1 MKKFWLCLGI
11 ALILACW
18 SGKGYYGFGTCPAFG
33 QPYYD
38 GNLTCDPSDPNC
50 YNDYYAAPT
59 ANPLSQLLYYVAP
72 PVVEVQPGYGPAM
85 GRAQATSAKS
95 PAEGTKAGV
104 GEAMVR
110 AKKASIGNN
119 KE

>member
-38 GNLTCDPSDPNC
+38 GNLSCDPSDPNC
-50 YNDYYAAPT
+50 YNEYYAAPA
-59 ANPLSQLLYYVAP
+59 ANPLAQLLYYVAP
-72 PVVEVQPGYGPAM
+72 PVVVVQPGYGR
-85 GRAQATSAKS
+85 GRGYEGHEGGHGGEGRGGGKAQ
-95 PAEGTKAGV
+95 E
-104 GEAMVR
+104 EHR
-110 AKKASIGNN
+110 R
-119 KE
+119 

>member
-33 QPYYD
+33 QPYND

-50 YNDYYAAPT
+50 YNEYYAAPT
-59 ANPLSQLLYYVAP
+59 ADPLSQLLYYVAP
-72 PVVEVQPGYGPAM
+72 PVVVVEPAYGA
-85 GRAQATSAKS
+85 GRGH
-95 PAEGTKAGV
+95 EGHEG
-104 GEAMVR
+104 GR
-110 AKKASIGNN
+110 GGGGNGGGGGGGG
-119 KE
+119 KQEEHHR